1 MNKSAMKVNYLS
13 DDQALTPIRGIP
25 GRQADSTSKMMNRRD
40 MRMGY
45 KHVLM
50 SRDDIAAGYVSSSSL
65 KFNPAH
71 ETPVLIMAPDGR
83 SG

>member
-1 MNKSAMKVNYLS
+1 MS
-13 DDQALTPIRGIP
+13 DDQALTPIRGVP
-25 GRQADSTSKMMNRRD
+25 GRQPDSTSKIMNRRD

-45 KHVLM
+45 RGHVLM
-50 SRDDIAAGYVSSSSL
+50 SRDDIAAGYVSSTSL

-83 SG
+83 TGQIIKV